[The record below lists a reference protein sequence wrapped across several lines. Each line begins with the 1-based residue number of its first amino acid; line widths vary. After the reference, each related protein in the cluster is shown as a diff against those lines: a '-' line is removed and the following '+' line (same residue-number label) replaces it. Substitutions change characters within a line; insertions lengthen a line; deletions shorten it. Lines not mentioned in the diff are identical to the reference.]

1 MKYLALLL
9 IFPYLAKAITIQQ
22 AEVVGDGS
30 DEDSPLVEGTAN
42 LNHYFNFHVCLFV
55 RALVLFKLRCRDVSS
70 HY

>member
-42 LNHYFNFHVCLFV
+42 LNQYFSFHASLSFLPSINSFV
-55 RALVLFKLRCRDVSS
+55 TF
-70 HY
+70 